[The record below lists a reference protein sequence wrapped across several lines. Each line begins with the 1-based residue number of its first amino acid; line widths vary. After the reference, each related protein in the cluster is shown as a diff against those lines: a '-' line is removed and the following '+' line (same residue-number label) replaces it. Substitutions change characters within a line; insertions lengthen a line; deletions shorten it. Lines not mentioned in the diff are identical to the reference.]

1 MYAIETS
8 PGNTYFLVFFF
19 FQGGWRGI
27 ILHKKCIVCLKKW
40 LIFLQTCKETKDIG
54 ALQKGADFVR
64 AFTLGF
70 DVDVSHISSI
80 V

>member
-1 MYAIETS
+1 M
-8 PGNTYFLVFFF
+8 
-19 FQGGWRGI
+19 
-27 ILHKKCIVCLKKW
+27 LKKW

-70 DVDVSHISSI
+70 DVDVSYISSI
-80 V
+80 ICKNGKLPPKIKHLKTSIV

>member
-1 MYAIETS
+1 M
-8 PGNTYFLVFFF
+8 
-19 FQGGWRGI
+19 
-27 ILHKKCIVCLKKW
+27 HKKCIVCLKKL

-80 V
+80 VLKLKITRFFFFFKVWSS